1 MLNYDIHLGKDK
13 DELQVTARNQVLKL
27 NNPFPGLRS
36 FSIDECH
43 LFFGREGQ
51 VDEILV
57 KLIENRFVT
66 VMGASGTG
74 KSSLI
79 HCGLKP
85 TLYGGFMTEMG
96 PDWTVVAA
104 RPGHSPIDNLAEQF
118 LQKNP
123 SYDQYTEEE
132 NLVNKTIINSI
143 LKSGPDGLIELAKQ
157 YIRDTGSNLL
167 IYIDQFEEL
176 FRNETDESFTK
187 NDNEAAVYVNL
198 LLEAI
203 KQKRVPI
210 YVALSMRSDYIGDCA
225 LYSGLTQM
233 VNASNYLVP
242 QMTRDQMRMAIE
254 GPIAV
259 GGGQI
264 SEQLVKRV
272 LSDIGDNQ
280 DQLPILQHA
289 LMRTWDYWAENKDE
303 EEVLDIRHY
312 NAIGQLSHALSQHAD
327 EAYEELSTKEKEI
340 SAILFKSITEK
351 GNDNLGVR
359 RPMPLSIIAEIAS
372 VSEEELIGVIEK
384 FRAPGRSILL
394 PSSAIPLNSESTI
407 EVSHESL
414 MRIWTRLRNWVEE
427 EHESAQ
433 MYKRLS
439 EAAAMYQVGKTGL
452 WRPPDLQLALNW
464 QKKQKPTRF
473 WGQRYNEAFE
483 RSVVFLDT
491 SRITFEAEQKNQE
504 MLQKRLLKRAKIVA
518 VVLGIAAVISILFL
532 VFAFIQKQAAD
543 ENAAKAVA
551 QEMIAIEQAKI
562 AEDKKKEAETQREK
576 AVQANKDLQAKQ
588 IELEIALRDAQ
599 IARDRAIFQEQI
611 AKEQTQIATEQTVVA
626 VEQTGLAE
634 KNLKQATANKEL
646 ADNLYMQQLAQSV
659 AVKSL
664 QVEDDNLKGLLA
676 QQAYLFNQE
685 SGGRA
690 YDPYIYDGLY
700 FSMAQLD
707 GKAFNTVL
715 AHRNAVRSVAV
726 DNTGT
731 HFYSTGSDGN
741 ILRSNIEQLESI
753 ERIGNNNHINK
764 VLSLSGDNKWLAIGT
779 DSSAVQLYHMID
791 GSRASELVE
800 VEGHT
805 SFVYDVK
812 FTPDSKGLYS
822 LSNDRTLRYY
832 DFTSSKLVKNFNTI
846 YKTFDI
852 SPDGQWIVLGSID
865 GRVTLM
871 NLSDNT
877 EEQILSLPNIPVHD
891 VVFSNSGKHIAI
903 GDENGDLRLWDIKTK
918 TVIEELKGHKAR
930 VNSIA
935 FTDDDA
941 LLASASYDGTI
952 QLWVMDKL
960 GELPIVLKDNGSYI
974 WDIAFTAGNKYLIA
988 GGDKGEAR
996 VWPTDAS
1003 DMASALCGKLKR
1015 NMSEDEWK
1023 RYIGT
1028 SVDFRNTCKS
1038 LLLEKP

>member
-1 MLNYDIHLGKDK
+1 MLNRDIHLGSERD
-13 DELQVTARNQVLKL
+13 DLQVTGRNQALKL

-36 FSIDECH
+36 FTLDECH

-51 VDEILV
+51 VDEVLV
-57 KLIENRFVT
+57 KLMDNRFVT

-96 PDWTVVAA
+96 PDWTVVAS
-104 RPGHSPIDNLAEQF
+104 RPGNSPIDNLADQF
-118 LQKNP
+118 LEKNP
-123 SYDQYTEEE
+123 SYENYTEEE
-132 NLVNKTIINSI
+132 NLVNKTIITSI
-143 LKSGPDGLIELAKQ
+143 LRSGPDGLIELSKQ

-176 FRNETDESFTK
+176 FRVNADDADESI
-187 NDNEAAVYVNL
+187 DNEAAQYVNL
-198 LLEAI
+198 LLEAVR
-203 KQKRVPI
+203 QKRVPI
-210 YVALSMRSDYIGDCA
+210 YVALSMRSDYLGECA
-225 LYSGLTQM
+225 QYTGLTQM

-242 QMTRDQMRMAIE
+242 QMTRDQLRMAVV

-259 GGGQI
+259 GGGEV
-264 SEQLVKRV
+264 SDRLLKRL

-289 LMRTWDYWAENKDE
+289 LMRTWDYWADNRDDD
-303 EEVLDIRHY
+303 EVLDIRHY

-327 EAYEELSTKEKEI
+327 EAYEELSLKEKSI

-359 RPMPLSIIAEIAS
+359 RPMPLSNIAEIAS
-372 VSEEELIGVIEK
+372 VSEEELIEVVEK

-394 PSSAIPLNSESTI
+394 PNSTIPLNGDSII

-414 MRIWTRLRNWVEE
+414 MRIWARLKNWVEE
-427 EHESAQ
+427 EYESAQ

-464 QKKQKPTRF
+464 QKKQQPTRF

-483 RSVVFLDT
+483 RSIVFLDT

-504 MLQKRLLKRAKIVA
+504 MLQQRLLKRAKVVA
-518 VVLGIAAVISILFL
+518 IILGIAAVISILFL

-543 ENAAKAVA
+543 EQKLIAVQQKDLAVA
-551 QEMIAIEQAKI
+551 
-562 AEDKKKEAETQREK
+562 
-576 AVQANKDLQAKQ
+576 N
-588 IELEIALRDAQ
+588 
-599 IARDRAIFQEQI
+599 EQI
-611 AKEQTQIATEQTVVA
+611 AVEQTAEAVRQKSIADDRYIEIEKQKIVLEKALQDAEIARNEAVISERVAKQQTQIATDQKEVAESEKVRANENYEVA
-626 VEQTGLAE
+626 VE
-634 KNLKQATANKEL
+634 NKAL

-676 QQAYLFNQE
+676 QQAFMFNQE
-685 SGGRA
+685 SGGRPF
-690 YDPYIYDGLY
+690 DPYIYDGLY

-707 GKAFNTVL
+707 GKAFNTVK
-715 AHRNAVRSVAV
+715 AHRNAVRSVAI
-726 DNTGT
+726 DQTGT

-741 ILRSNIEQLESI
+741 ILRSSIEALESI
-753 ERIGNNNHINK
+753 ESIGNNQHANK
-764 VLSLSGDNKWLAIGT
+764 ALAISNDNKWLAIGT
-779 DSSAVQLYHMID
+779 DSTAVQLYHMIN
-791 GSRASELVE
+791 GSKASDLVE
-800 VEGHT
+800 IEGHT

-812 FTPDSKGLYS
+812 FSPDDKGLYS
-822 LSNDRTLRYY
+822 LSNDRTLRLY
-832 DFTSSKLVKNFNTI
+832 DFESSKLVRSFNTI

-852 SPDGQWIVLGSID
+852 SSDGKWMVLGSVD
-865 GRVTLM
+865 GRVSLLDLV
-871 NLSDNT
+871 NDT
-877 EEQILSLPNIPVHD
+877 EEQILSLDNTPIHD
-891 VVFSNSGKHIAI
+891 VVFSHSGQFIAI
-903 GDENGDLRLWDIKTK
+903 GDENGNLKLWNTQSKTI
-918 TVIEELKGHKAR
+918 VEDLKGHKAR

-935 FTDDDA
+935 FTKDDK
-941 LLASASYDGTI
+941 LVASASYDGTI

-960 GELPIVLKDNGSYI
+960 GQLPIVLKDNGSYI
-974 WDIAFTAGNKYLIA
+974 WDIAFTGQGHYLIA
-988 GGDKGEAR
+988 GGNNGETR

-1003 DMASALCGKLKR
+1003 DMASDLCSKLER
-1015 NMSEDEWK
+1015 NMTPEEWE

-1028 SVDFRNTCKS
+1028 SVEFRNTCKS
-1038 LLLEKP
+1038 LLLEKR

>member
-1 MLNYDIHLGKDK
+1 MLNYDIHLGKDD
-13 DELQVTARNQVLKL
+13 DELQVTGRNQSLKL

-36 FSIDECH
+36 FTIDECH

-51 VDEILV
+51 VDEVLV
-57 KLIENRFVT
+57 KLIDNRFVT

-74 KSSLI
+74 KSSLV

-85 TLYGGFMTEMG
+85 TLFGGFMTEMG
-96 PDWTVVAA
+96 PDWTVVAT
-104 RPGHSPIDNLAEQF
+104 RPGDSPIDNLAEQF

-123 SYDQYTEEE
+123 SYEQYTEEE
-132 NLVNKTIINSI
+132 NLVNKTIISSI
-143 LKSGPDGLIELAKQ
+143 LRSGPDGLIELSKQ

-176 FRNETDESFTK
+176 FRNSSELSNGDE
-187 NDNEAAVYVNL
+187 EAMYVNL

-225 LYSGLTQM
+225 QYPGLTQM

-242 QMTRDQMRMAIE
+242 QMTRDQIRMAIE

-259 GGGQI
+259 GGGKI

-289 LMRTWDYWAENKDE
+289 LMRTWDYWAENKDDD
-303 EEVLDIRHY
+303 EVLDIRHY

-327 EAYEELSTKEKEI
+327 EAYEELSIKEKEI

-359 RPMPLSIIAEIAS
+359 RPMPISTIAGIAA
-372 VSEEELIGVIEK
+372 VSEEEIISVVDK

-394 PSSAIPLNSESTI
+394 PNAAIPLTSDSI
-407 EVSHESL
+407 VEVSHESL
-414 MRIWTRLRNWVEE
+414 MRIWIRLKNWVEE

-464 QKKQKPTRF
+464 QKKQNPTRF

-483 RSVVFLDT
+483 RSIVFLDT

-504 MLQKRLLKRAKIVA
+504 MLQQRLLKRAKIVA

-532 VFAFIQKQAAD
+532 VFAFIQKQAAED
-543 ENAAKAVA
+543 ATADAVKQEQLAKGH
-551 QEMIAIEQAKI
+551 E
-562 AEDKKKEAETQREK
+562 KEALAQAEIANKERSR
-576 AVQANKDLQAKQ
+576 AIQANKDLQEKQ
-588 IELEIALRDAQ
+588 IQLEEALIAAQ
-599 IARDRAIFQEQI
+599 IARDNAIIQERI
-611 AKEQTQIATEQTVVA
+611 AKEQTQIATDQTVVA
-626 VEQTGLAE
+626 NEQTNLAE
-634 KNLKQATANKEL
+634 KNLKQATENKEL
-646 ADNLYMQQLAQSV
+646 ADNLFMQQLAQSV

-676 QQAYLFNQE
+676 QQAYMFNQE

-707 GKAFNTVL
+707 GKAFNTVQ
-715 AHRNAVRSVAV
+715 AHRNAVRSVVV

-741 ILRSNIEQLESI
+741 ILRSNIEALESI
-753 ERIGNNNHINK
+753 EKIGNNNHVNK
-764 VLSLSGDNKWLAIGT
+764 VLSLSPDNKWLAIGT
-779 DSSAVQLYHMID
+779 DSSAVQLYHIVD
-791 GSRASELVE
+791 GSRASEVVE
-800 VEGHT
+800 VEGHS

-812 FTPDSKGLYS
+812 FSPDSKGLYS

-832 DFTSSKLVKNFNTI
+832 DFNNSKLIKNLNTI

-852 SPDGQWIVLGSID
+852 SADGQWIVLGSVD
-865 GRVTLM
+865 GRVSLM
-871 NLSDNT
+871 NISSKS
-877 EEQILSLPNIPVHD
+877 EEQILSLPNVPIHD
-891 VVFSNSGKHIAI
+891 VVFSNNGQFIAI
-903 GDENGDLRLWDIKTK
+903 GDENGDLRLWDTKTK
-918 TVIEELKGHKAR
+918 SIVEELKGHKAR

-935 FTDDDA
+935 FTGDDK
-941 LLASASYDGTI
+941 LLGSASYDGTI

-974 WDIAFTAGNKYLIA
+974 WDIAFTPDNKHLIA
-988 GGDKGEAR
+988 GGNNGETR

-1003 DMASALCGKLKR
+1003 DMASELCKRLER
-1015 NMSEDEWK
+1015 NMSQDEWQ

-1028 SVDFRNTCKS
+1028 AVEFRNTCKS

>member
-1 MLNYDIHLGKDK
+1 MLNYDIHLGKEHD
-13 DELQVTARNQVLKL
+13 DLQVTGRNQALKL

-36 FSIDECH
+36 FTIDECH

-57 KLIENRFVT
+57 KLMDNRFIT

-96 PDWTVVAA
+96 PDWTIVAA
-104 RPGHSPIDNLAEQF
+104 RPGNSPIDSLAEQF

-143 LKSGPDGLIELAKQ
+143 LRSGPDGLIELSKQ

-176 FRNETDESFTK
+176 FRNTSDESSDHL
-187 NDNEAAVYVNL
+187 DNEAAKYVSL
-198 LLEAI
+198 LLEAV

-210 YVALSMRSDYIGDCA
+210 YIALSMRSDYIGDCA
-225 LYSGLTQM
+225 QYAGLTQM

-259 GGGQI
+259 GGGEI
-264 SEQLVKRV
+264 SDKLVKRL

-289 LMRTWDYWAENKDE
+289 LMRTWDYWADNKDE
-303 EEVLDIRHY
+303 DEVLDVRHY

-327 EAYEELSTKEKEI
+327 EAYEELSLKEKDI

-359 RPMPLSIIAEIAS
+359 RSMQLSNIAEIAS
-372 VSEEELIGVIEK
+372 VSEEELIEVIEK

-394 PSSAIPLNSESTI
+394 PNATITLDSESVI

-414 MRIWTRLRNWVEE
+414 MRIWARLKNWVEE

-483 RSVVFLDT
+483 RSIVFLDT

-504 MLQKRLLKRAKIVA
+504 MLQKRLLKRAKVVA
-518 VVLGIAAVISILFL
+518 VILGIAAVISILFL

-543 ENAAKAVA
+543 ENAA
-551 QEMIAIEQAKI
+551 IAIRQKDIATEKELLAEQKTV
-562 AEDKKKEAETQREK
+562 EAEEQRRIAVKANEELQSTLGQLEK
-576 AVQANKDLQAKQ
+576 ALS
-588 IELEIALRDAQ
+588 ETQ
-599 IARDRAIFQEQI
+599 IARDRAIFQERV
-611 AKEQTQIATEQTVVA
+611 AKEQTQIAEEQKDVAESEKVRANENYQVA
-626 VEQTGLAE
+626 VE
-634 KNLKQATANKEL
+634 NKAL

-676 QQAYLFNQE
+676 QQAFMFNQE
-685 SGGRA
+685 SGGRV

-700 FSMAQLD
+700 FSMAQLG
-707 GKAFNTVL
+707 GKEFNTVH
-715 AHRNAVRSVAV
+715 AHRNAVRSIVV
-726 DNTGT
+726 DNSGT

-741 ILRSNIEQLESI
+741 ILRSNIEALESI
-753 ERIGNNNHINK
+753 ETIGNNHHANK
-764 VLSLSGDNKWLAIGT
+764 ALALSNDNKWLAIGT

-791 GSRASELVE
+791 GSKASEMVE
-800 VEGHT
+800 IGGHT
-805 SFVYDVK
+805 SLVYDVK
-812 FTPDSKGLYS
+812 FTPDNKGLYS
-822 LSNDRTLRYY
+822 LSNDRTLRFY
-832 DFTSSKLVKNFNTI
+832 DFTSSKLIKSFNTI

-852 SPDGQWIVLGSID
+852 SADGKFMVLGSID
-865 GRVTLM
+865 GRVSLL
-871 NLSDNT
+871 NLANDT
-877 EEQILSLPNIPVHD
+877 EEEILSIPNVPIHD
-891 VVFSNSGKHIAI
+891 VVFSHNGQFIAI
-903 GDENGDLRLWDIKTK
+903 GDENGDLRLWDTKTK
-918 TVIEELKGHKAR
+918 TMVEELKGHKAR

-935 FTDDDA
+935 FTNDDK

-960 GELPIVLKDNGSYI
+960 GELPIVLKDNDSYI
-974 WDIAFTAGNKYLIA
+974 WDIAFTGEGLYLIA
-988 GGDKGEAR
+988 GGNNGETR
-996 VWPTDAS
+996 VWPTDVS
-1003 DMASALCGKLKR
+1003 KMASELCGKLNR
-1015 NMSEDEWK
+1015 NMTDDEWK

-1028 SVDFRNTCKS
+1028 SVEFRNTCKS

>member
-1 MLNYDIHLGKDK
+1 MLNYDIHSGKERD
-13 DELQVTARNQVLKL
+13 DLQVTGRNQALKL

-36 FSIDECH
+36 FTIDECH

-57 KLIENRFVT
+57 KLIDNRFVT

-85 TLYGGFMTEMG
+85 TLYGGFMTNMG
-96 PDWTVVAA
+96 PGWTIVAA
-104 RPGHSPIDNLAEQF
+104 RPGNSPIDNLADQF

-143 LKSGPDGLIELAKQ
+143 LRSGPDGLIELAKQ
-157 YIRDTGSNLL
+157 YIRDTGDNLL

-176 FRNETDESFTK
+176 FRDHTDDSTEK
-187 NDNEAAVYVNL
+187 IDNEAAVYVNL

-210 YVALSMRSDYIGDCA
+210 YIALSMRSDYIGDCA
-225 LYSGLTQM
+225 QYAGLTQM

-259 GGGQI
+259 GGGKI
-264 SEQLVKRV
+264 SDRLVKRL
-272 LSDIGDNQ
+272 LSDIGENQ

-312 NAIGQLSHALSQHAD
+312 NAVGQLSHALSQHAD
-327 EAYEELSTKEKEI
+327 EAYEELSIKEKEI
-340 SAILFKSITEK
+340 AAILFKSITEK

-359 RPMPLSIIAEIAS
+359 RPMPLSRIAEIAS
-372 VSEEELIGVIEK
+372 VSEEALIEVIEK

-394 PSSAIPLNSESTI
+394 PNVAVALNDESVI

-414 MRIWTRLRNWVEE
+414 MRIWARLKNWVEE

-439 EAAAMYQVGKTGL
+439 EAASMYQVGKTGL

-483 RSVVFLDT
+483 RSIVFLDT

-504 MLQKRLLKRAKIVA
+504 MLQRRLLKRAKVVA
-518 VVLGIAAVISILFL
+518 VILGIAAVISILFL
-532 VFAFIQKQAAD
+532 GYAFIQKQAAD
-543 ENAAKAVA
+543 DNAARAEQQKDIATKN
-551 QEMIAIEQAKI
+551 ELEAIEQT
-562 AEDKKKEAETQREK
+562 KK
-576 AVQANKDLQAKQ
+576 ANEQKSLADDRY
-588 IELEIALRDAQ
+588 IELERKQYQLEEALRDAEA
-599 IARDRAIFQEQI
+599 ARDDARRSERIAQEQ
-611 AKEQTQIATEQTVVA
+611 TLIATEQKGVA
-626 VEQTGLAE
+626 VEQTSLAN
-634 KNLKQATANKEL
+634 KNLKQARENKEL

-676 QQAYLFNQE
+676 QQAFMFNQE

-707 GKAFNTVL
+707 GKAFNTVQ
-715 AHRNAVRSVAV
+715 AHRNAVRSVVV

-741 ILRSNIEQLESI
+741 ILRSNIEALESI
-753 ERIGNNNHINK
+753 EKIGNNKHANK
-764 VLSLSGDNKWLAIGT
+764 AISLSNDNKWLAIST
-779 DSSAVQLYHMID
+779 DSSAVQLYHMVD
-791 GSRASELVE
+791 GSRASEVIE

-812 FTPDSKGLYS
+812 FTPDNKGFYS
-822 LSNDRTLRYY
+822 LGNDRTLRYY
-832 DFTSSKLVKNFNTI
+832 DFTNSKLVKSLNTI

-852 SPDGQWIVLGSID
+852 STDGQWMVLGSVD
-865 GRVTLM
+865 GRITLL
-871 NLSDNT
+871 NIESNA
-877 EEQILSLPNIPVHD
+877 EEQILSLPNVPIHD
-891 VVFSNSGKHIAI
+891 VAFSNDGKYIAI
-903 GDENGDLRLWDIKTK
+903 GDERGDLRLWDTKTK
-918 TVIEELKGHKAR
+918 TIVEVLKGHKAR

-935 FTDDDA
+935 FTDDDK

-960 GELPIVLKDNGSYI
+960 AELPIVLKDNGSYI
-974 WDIAFTAGNKYLIA
+974 WDIAFTAGNKHLIA
-988 GGDKGEAR
+988 GGNNGETR
-996 VWPTDAS
+996 VWPTDAA
-1003 DMASALCGKLKR
+1003 DMASELCGKLAR
-1015 NMSEDEWK
+1015 NMSEEEWK
-1023 RYIGT
+1023 RYVGT

>member
-1 MLNYDIHLGKDK
+1 MLNYDIHLGKEN
-13 DELQVTARNQVLKL
+13 DELQVTGRNQALKL

-36 FSIDECH
+36 FTIDECH

-51 VDEILV
+51 IDEILV
-57 KLIENRFVT
+57 KLIDNRFVT

-104 RPGHSPIDNLAEQF
+104 RPGNSPIDNLADQF

-123 SYDQYTEEE
+123 SYAQYTEEE

-143 LKSGPDGLIELAKQ
+143 LRSGPDGLIELAKQ
-157 YIRDTGSNLL
+157 YIRDTGNNLL

-176 FRNETDESFTK
+176 FRNNSYEQD
-187 NDNEAAVYVNL
+187 DNEAAVYVNL

-210 YVALSMRSDYIGDCA
+210 YIALSMRSDYIGDCA
-225 LYSGLTQM
+225 QYTGLTQM

-259 GGGQI
+259 GGGEI
-264 SEQLVKRV
+264 SDRLVKRL

-289 LMRTWDYWAENKDE
+289 LMRTWDYWAENRDE
-303 EEVLDIRHY
+303 EEAIDIRHY
-312 NAIGQLSHALSQHAD
+312 NAVGQLSHALSQHAD
-327 EAYEELSTKEKEI
+327 EAYEELSAKEKEI
-340 SAILFKSITEK
+340 ASVLFKSITEK

-359 RPMPLSIIAEIAS
+359 RPMPLSTIAEIAT
-372 VSEEELIGVIEK
+372 VSEEELTEVIEK

-394 PSSAIPLNSESTI
+394 PNATIPLNSESII

-414 MRIWTRLRNWVEE
+414 MRIWARLKNWVEE

-439 EAAAMYQVGKTGL
+439 EAAEMYQVGKTGL

-483 RSVVFLDT
+483 RSIVFLDT

-532 VFAFIQKQAAD
+532 VFAFIQKQKAD
-543 ENAAKAVA
+543 DNAARALIE
-551 QEMIAIEQAKI
+551 QEKAIEQKNI
-562 AEDKKKEAETQREK
+562 ADDNLKEAI
-576 AVQANKDLQAKQ
+576 KQ
-588 IELEIALRDAQ
+588 KGIADDRFIQLSKRELELKEALKEAQ
-599 IARDRAIFQEQI
+599 IARDNAILQERI
-611 AKEQTQIATEQTVVA
+611 AKEQTQIATEQKVVA
-626 VEQTGLAE
+626 VEQTSLAE
-634 KNLKQATANKEL
+634 KNLKQATENKEL

-676 QQAYLFNQE
+676 QQAFLFNTE

-707 GKAFNTVL
+707 GKAFNTVH
-715 AHRNAVRSVAV
+715 AHRNAVRSVVV

-741 ILRSNIEQLESI
+741 ILRSNIEALASVEK
-753 ERIGNNNHINK
+753 IGNNHHVNK
-764 VLSLSGDNKWLAIGT
+764 VLSLSPDNQWLAIGT

-791 GSRASELVE
+791 GSRASEMVE
-800 VEGHT
+800 VKGHNN
-805 SFVYDVK
+805 FVYDVK
-812 FTPDSKGLYS
+812 FTPDSKGFYS

-832 DFTSSKLVKNFNTI
+832 DFTDSKMVETFNTV

-852 SPDGQWIVLGSID
+852 SPDGQWIVLGSVD
-865 GRVTLM
+865 GRVSLL
-871 NLSDNT
+871 NINSGE
-877 EEQILSLPNIPVHD
+877 EEQILSLPNVPVHD
-891 VVFSNSGKHIAI
+891 VVFSSNGQFIAI
-903 GDENGDLRLWDIKTK
+903 GDELGDLRLWDTKTK
-918 TVIEELKGHKAR
+918 TVIEQLKGHKAR

-935 FTDDDA
+935 FTHDDK

-974 WDIAFTAGNKYLIA
+974 WDIAFTAGNKHLIA
-988 GGDKGEAR
+988 GGNNGETR
-996 VWPTDAS
+996 VWPTNAS
-1003 DMASALCGKLKR
+1003 DMASELCDKLKR
-1015 NMSEDEWK
+1015 NMTQDEWK